1 MSELRDEIIEAQKT
15 RSDLLKWKL
24 IIASAL
30 GAAGLGFVEN
40 SPEKGAVLVLALIPL
55 ACAYVDLLSRHL
67 NMRML
72 VISCHLR
79 IAADPQEGR
88 YEEFAEAARSMGKNG
103 KLDAF
108 GLEDLALEW
117 STLALSAL
125 VIAFGLYLCSLP
137 GAKGRLAEFQVVA
150 LTLSG
155 IAGLV
160 LALVVRNRF
169 DRRVGALHELAE
181 SMRAAAGAARPA
193 AGPGSAQ
200 GAARQ

>member
-1 MSELRDEIIEAQKT
+1 
-15 RSDLLKWKL
+15 
-24 IIASAL
+24 
-30 GAAGLGFVEN
+30 
-40 SPEKGAVLVLALIPL
+40 
-55 ACAYVDLLSRHL
+55 
-67 NMRML
+67 
-72 VISCHLR
+72 
-79 IAADPQEGR
+79 
-88 YEEFAEAARSMGKNG
+88 MGKNG